1 MARNEEKALSLFSK
15 WNTFKSSYHTK
26 ESNRRPLLASECES
40 VNDAKKWR
48 REIVQ
53 DVSKKIAAIHNAT
66 LGEHRIREMND
77 EINKMTKQVSY
88 WDRRIRELGGDVS
101 AKSRQFFDVEG
112 KALPGQPGYKY
123 YGAAKDLP
131 GIRELFAEEE
141 EAIAIRKKKRS
152 RADLYK
158 FVTPDYYGY
167 RDDDDGILQDKEAE
181 MEVKLI
187 AKAEREF
194 TLNRQRIIDEARK
207 SGKKLTADELAIVED
222 DNGEDEMRAM
232 DKLLQSKIGAGVVGA
247 TASVAAAAAGAA
259 AAGGGGGGEEV
270 SSTTTSTTNTTEF
283 KAHVVLPSNS
293 DLDAIVT
300 QQKKMLL
307 LSKIL

>member
-15 WNTFKSSYHTK
+15 WNTFKTSFHAK
-26 ESNRRPLLASECES
+26 ESNRRPLLASECDS
-40 VNDAKKWR
+40 LIDAKKWR

-53 DVSKKIAAIHNAT
+53 EISKKIAAIHNAS

-77 EINKMTKQVSY
+77 EINKNMKQLSY
-88 WDRRIRELGGDVS
+88 WDRRIHELGGDVS
-101 AKSRQFFDVEG
+101 NKNRQIFDAQG
-112 KALPGQPGYKY
+112 KALPGQPTYKY

-131 GIRELFAEEE
+131 GVRELFSKEE
-141 EAIAIRKKKRS
+141 EAAALRRKKRS

-158 FVTPDYYGY
+158 HITPDYYGY
-167 RDDDDGILQDKEAE
+167 RDDDDGILKVKEKE
-181 MEVKLI
+181 MEERLI

-194 TLNRQRIIDEARK
+194 SVCRQQLIDEARK
-207 SGKKLTADELAIVED
+207 KGKKLTAEELAIVEV
-222 DNGEDEMRAM
+222 DNGEGEIEAMERLLHKMGEGKNKISNDNTEGEMPNSDGERG
-232 DKLLQSKIGAGVVGA
+232 GAK
-247 TASVAAAAAGAA
+247 SQ
-259 AAGGGGGGEEV
+259 
-270 SSTTTSTTNTTEF
+270 STTSKSSEL
-283 KAHVVLPSNS
+283 KAHVVVPTSS